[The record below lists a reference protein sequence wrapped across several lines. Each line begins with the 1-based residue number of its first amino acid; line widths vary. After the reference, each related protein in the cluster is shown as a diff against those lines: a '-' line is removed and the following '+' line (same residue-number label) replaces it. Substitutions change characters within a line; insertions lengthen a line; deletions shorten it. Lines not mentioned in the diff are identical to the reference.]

1 LSVRQPEE
9 AVDRGIM
16 SVVSPLGGVVARV
29 ALAGEAGADPPGPLD
44 PGGSGGPPG
53 RLDGAVHAVCVADL
67 GDLRPVLPGFAQ
79 APTSTRG
86 HMDGAGSGTD
96 IGTAARL
103 AVVEALERYSSC
115 MYDSRQLRWASA
127 AELGGDAI
135 DLDLLPRCSAAELA
149 DPRCPVRPPDRD
161 ARIRWVQGLSLTA
174 RCTRWVP
181 AVMAYLNIP
190 PVCPGELFTLQIST
204 GCAAHV
210 DPAAAVVNA
219 ICEVVERDAVS
230 LTWLQRLPL
239 PRIESGVAGGW
250 RSGEQDP
257 GWQTILYDGTTDLG
271 IPTVYGVEVAPE
283 GSSGTAVM
291 CATDLDPARAI
302 AKALREGAA
311 GRVAVRMAPPVSSR
325 VEDFQAVWEG
335 AAYLARA
342 EHRGAFGFLLG
353 SSRRV
358 AAPDLVSLGT
368 GTPEGDLRVLVGRLA
383 DRGLDV
389 VVVDL
394 TTDEAAHAGLWVV
407 RAVIPGLQPL
417 SFTHRARFLGHAR
430 LYDAPLRMGH
440 RSWAEPDLN
449 PWPQPFA

>member
-1 LSVRQPEE
+1 
-9 AVDRGIM
+9 M
-16 SVVSPLGGVVARV
+16 SVVSPLGGVVAGV
-29 ALAGEAGADPPGPLD
+29 AGVGGEAGPVGRDARVDPVGRVRPGD
-44 PGGSGGPPG
+44 
-53 RLDGAVHAVCVADL
+53 AVCVADL
-67 GDLRPVLPGFAQ
+67 GDLRPVLPGFAT

-86 HMDGAGSGTD
+86 QMVGAGSSTD
-96 IGTAARL
+96 IHTAARL

-115 MYDSRQLRWASA
+115 MYDNQQLRWASA
-127 AELGGDAI
+127 AELGDDAI
-135 DLDLLPRCSAAELA
+135 DLDVVPRCSAAELA
-149 DPRCPVRPPDRD
+149 DPRCPVRTPDRSE
-161 ARIRWVQGLSLTA
+161 RIRWVQGVSLTG

-181 AVMAYLNIP
+181 AVMAYLNVP
-190 PVCPGELFTLQIST
+190 PASVSELFTLQIST

-210 DPAAAVVNA
+210 DPASAVVNA
-219 ICEVVERDAVS
+219 ICEVVERDALT

-239 PRIESGVAGGW
+239 PRIEPDGAGGW
-250 RSGEQDP
+250 RSGGQEP
-257 GWQTILYDGTTDLG
+257 GWQTILFDATTDLG

-311 GRVAVRMAPPVSSR
+311 GRVAVRMAPPVSSP

-335 AAYLARA
+335 AAYMARA

-368 GTPEGDLRVLVGRLA
+368 GTPAGDLRLLVDRLA
-383 DRGLDV
+383 DHGLDV

-394 TTDEAAHAGLWVV
+394 TTDEATRAGLWVV

-417 SFTHRARFLGHAR
+417 SFSHRARFLGHAR
-430 LYDAPLRMGH
+430 LYDAPVRMGH